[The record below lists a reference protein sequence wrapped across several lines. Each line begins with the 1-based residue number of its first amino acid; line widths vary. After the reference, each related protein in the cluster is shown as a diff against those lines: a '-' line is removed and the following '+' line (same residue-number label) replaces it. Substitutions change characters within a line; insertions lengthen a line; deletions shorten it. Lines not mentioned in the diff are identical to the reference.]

1 MTVAPIAE
9 AICKPNLDDMNK
21 RLCRKEITS
30 QNVHRNSPCTLN
42 QDRISTFERVWTEKS
57 IPSCDGCTWE
67 GGSFFVTQVI
77 WNPDESLHWIRS
89 TYQYGWDM

>member
-42 QDRISTFERVWTEKS
+42 QDCISTFEWVRTEKS
-57 IPSCDGCTWE
+57 VPSRDGCARE

-77 WNPDESLHWIRS
+77 WNFDKSL
-89 TYQYGWDM
+89 